1 MGLGAP
7 PLLALAAFSGQ
18 TDLAGA
24 SLFVIALAGAAF
36 FIDGG
41 FANLAPY
48 TSEVYPT
55 SMRTQGMG
63 LAWTASGLGRIVGP
77 AGVALIAGTGDLI
90 DPSATLSALK
100 PAFLYLAGFSLLVGL
115 GFLLVRLEPHGSD
128 LETLSAELIAE
139 RTPAPAALD

>member
-18 TDLAGA
+18 TKIAGA

-36 FIDGG
+36 FVDGG

-63 LAWTASGLGRIVGP
+63 LAWTASGVGRIVGP
-77 AGVALIAGTGDLI
+77 ARGRADRRARGDLI
-90 DPSATLSALK
+90 DPNATL
-100 PAFLYLAGFSLLVGL
+100 
-115 GFLLVRLEPHGSD
+115 
-128 LETLSAELIAE
+128 
-139 RTPAPAALD
+139 AALEARVPLPGGDSRC